1 MNGLNRRKTSL
12 PDLYYEGYLEKRSFR
27 DKAALKRWTA
37 LSGNTLFFFNSSKD
51 ANFLEK
57 LELVNFRSVTD
68 DPTRDS
74 NLDKARFNVHL
85 KDMSLKFTAPSLEA
99 RELWK
104 GYIHAVVELSLP
116 SGIIL
121 LPGQTRDLQ
130 QAVERERERRRLPP
144 PLPTPPLPAA
154 ALPDEGGARS
164 HAAYNGPLPECY
176 VQATRVEAELL
187 LEREAGRGNLLLRPG
202 GHGNTFTITTR
213 EVHMS
218 PIFKHYRVTQNP
230 GEGFI
235 IDLKEPIDCATLD
248 EVITV
253 MLEVTGGTLTPLI
266 SEDNYE
272 DNITFIKFNK
282 ESGEKSVCFPAPRKT
297 PPTPP
302 SKPAGVQREYLQV
315 EPPSRIPILPKRS
328 ENAEKNSL
336 PFTRP
341 CNPPP
346 SIPNGYPT
354 KQAAASSAVTPKQC
368 GRIAL
373 MPSAQK
379 KRESEG
385 SHADER
391 VPTGKPVPTPRSFPP
406 RQSSA
411 ARSKSDVSCLSLE
424 LKEAFLKKRIF
435 KE

>member
-51 ANFLEK
+51 ANILEK
-57 LELVNFRSVTD
+57 LELVDFRSVTD

-74 NLDKARFNVHL
+74 NLDQARFNVRL
-85 KDMSLKFTAPSLEA
+85 KDRSFKFTAPSLEA

-104 GYIHAVVELSLP
+104 GYIHAVIELSLP
-116 SGIIL
+116 SDIIL

-130 QAVERERERRRLPP
+130 QAVERERERRRQPP
-144 PLPTPPLPAA
+144 PLPAPPLPAA
-154 ALPDEGGARS
+154 ALPGEGGARS
-164 HAAYNGPLPECY
+164 HAANNGPLPECY

-218 PIFKHYRVTQNP
+218 PIFKHYRVTQKP

-248 EVITV
+248 EVITE

-272 DNITFIKFNK
+272 DNISFIKFNK
-282 ESGEKSVCFPAPRKT
+282 ESGEKSVCFPPLRKT

-302 SKPAGVQREYLQV
+302 SKPADEHREYLKV

-328 ENAEKNSL
+328 ENESL
-336 PFTRP
+336 LFTRP

-346 SIPNGYPT
+346 SIPIGYPT
-354 KQAAASSAVTPKQC
+354 KQAAASSAVTPKQR
-368 GRIAL
+368 GRVAL

-385 SHADER
+385 SHAAERDDR
-391 VPTGKPVPTPRSFPP
+391 VPTGKPVPAPRSFPP
-406 RQSSA
+406 RLSSVT
-411 ARSKSDVSCLSLE
+411 RSKSDVSGLSLE
-424 LKEAFLKKRIF
+424 LKEVFLKKRIF